1 MLDVVC
7 NHYIIVFYSCGT
19 DEQIKVIDS
28 LALLLKMGFMS
39 PKISKQP

>member
-28 LALLLKMGFMS
+28 ACF
-39 PKISKQP
+39 IATF